1 MKRAGTG
8 FGMGNFLNFFKKSA
22 TNWIILINV
31 IFYFILFFL
40 IKSFGSEQVLPYIA
54 LQSNEFFS
62 GKIWTLLTSMFSH
75 IELWH
80 LLANMFSLY
89 FIGNFVE
96 RLIGKKRV
104 VWFYLISGIFA
115 GLFYVFLSHFF
126 GISLI
131 GGRLFGNPATY
142 AVGASGAVFAL
153 LGLLVVLIP
162 KYPVYLISGPI
173 IALVLDSI
181 LPVFIS
187 SQGVLSIVSV
197 AVTIY
202 ILLCVFSLISFPD
215 SFLRKI
221 SIPIKMKL
229 WVAPIIAI
237 VPLVL
242 IGLFIDLPIGNSA
255 HVGGLILGLA
265 YAFYLRKKYK
275 RKTAL
280 IVDYFSE

>member
-1 MKRAGTG
+1 MKRASTG
-8 FGMGNFLNFFKKSA
+8 FLMGNFLNFFKKSA
-22 TNWIILINV
+22 TNWIILGNV

-40 IKSFGSEQVLPYIA
+40 IKSFGNEQILSYAA
-54 LQSNEFFS
+54 LQSNGFFS
-62 GKIWTLLTSMFSH
+62 GKFWTLLTSMFLH

-104 VWFYLISGIFA
+104 IWFYLISGIFA
-115 GLFYVFLSHFF
+115 GIFYVFLSHFF
-126 GISLI
+126 GTSLI
-131 GGRLFGNPATY
+131 GGRLFGNPETY
-142 AVGASGAVFAL
+142 AVGASGAIFAL

-181 LPVFIS
+181 LPIFVS
-187 SQGVLSIVSV
+187 SQGFLSVFSVFVS
-197 AVTIY
+197 IY
-202 ILLCVFSLISFPD
+202 ILLCVFSLVSFPD

-229 WVAPIIAI
+229 WAAPIIAI

-242 IGLFIDLPIGNSA
+242 IGLFVNLPIGNSA
-255 HVGGLILGLA
+255 HIGGLILGLA

>member
-1 MKRAGTG
+1 MKRASIG
-8 FGMGNFLNFFKKSA
+8 FGGGNFLNFFKKSA
-22 TNWIILINV
+22 TNWIIVINIV
-31 IFYFILFFL
+31 FYFILFFL
-40 IKSFGSEQVLPYIA
+40 IKFFGTEQVLYYVA

-62 GKIWTLLTSMFSH
+62 GKIWTLVTSMFSH

-96 RLIGKKRV
+96 KLIGKKRV
-104 VWFYLISGIFA
+104 IWFYLISGIFA

-126 GISLI
+126 GTSLI
-131 GGRLFGNPATY
+131 GGRLFGNPETY

-173 IALVLDSI
+173 VALIIDSI
-181 LPVFIS
+181 LPVFVS
-187 SQGVLSIVSV
+187 SQPVLSIVSTV
-197 AVTIY
+197 VSIY

-221 SIPIKMKL
+221 SLPIKMKL

-242 IGLFIDLPIGNSA
+242 IGLFVDLPIGNSA
-255 HVGGLILGLA
+255 HIGGLLIGLL